1 MKITIAVIAATLLV
15 VTALPNH
22 TAFAEEMP
30 IRKMVRADHTIPF
43 EIKAVAINEFDRHIS
58 KMEPLYKEL
67 ISPNVFTLSNNST
80 YMLFEIINVTGDA
93 HLRMFVQI
101 SDETGQVELLWAKE
115 TGLHRQSARR

>member
-1 MKITIAVIAATLLV
+1 MKTTFITIATALLV
-15 VTALPNH
+15 VMTLPIH
-22 TAFAEEMP
+22 SAFAEELP
-30 IRKMVRADHTIPF
+30 IKNMVKADNTIPF

-67 ISPNVFTLSNNST
+67 VSPRVFTLSNNST
-80 YMLFEIINVTGDA
+80 YMLFEITDVTGDA

-115 TGLHRQSARR
+115 TGLQRLNAKR